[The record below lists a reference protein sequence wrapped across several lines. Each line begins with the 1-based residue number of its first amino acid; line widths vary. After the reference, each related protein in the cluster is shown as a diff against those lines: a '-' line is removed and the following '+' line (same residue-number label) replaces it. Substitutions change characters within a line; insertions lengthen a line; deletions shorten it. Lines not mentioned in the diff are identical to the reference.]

1 MILAARF
8 IAVLL
13 LLASTPA
20 LAWAP
25 EGHQIVAGIAARE
38 LTPKARAQVSALL
51 GGEASAMM
59 GWRRTGRMSSASN
72 GRKVWSGN
80 M

>member
-1 MILAARF
+1 MISAARF

-25 EGHQIVAGIAARE
+25 ESHQIVAGIAARE
-38 LTPKARAQVSALL
+38 LTPKARTQVGALL

-59 GWRRTGRMSSASN
+59 VLESSWAYEI
-72 GRKVWSGN
+72 R
-80 M
+80 